1 MKSKTLFCPIC
12 QKKSLKLKFKYTSK
26 PDVEIDFKIDKSDY
40 YREYYECKK
49 CGHMCGKVNYDFSKF
64 YDGEYTE
71 ITYGLGMQKT
81 FDRLISLPKGSSD
94 NEKRFKFI
102 SNFLNSFFLDKKAI
116 EILDV
121 GSGLGV
127 FPWLV
132 NKSNLKITALDP
144 DKRNIEHIK
153 KNIGVKTYN
162 KDFFD
167 LKTKKKFDI
176 ITFNKVIE
184 HIINPE
190 AMLKKSLKFLKKRSF
205 LYVEVPDVKAS
216 QDGKNREEFTI
227 EHFHVFSKDSL
238 KILCKKL
245 DLKCLKIESVI
256 EPSGKY
262 TIRSIF
268 SIT

>member
-1 MKSKTLFCPIC
+1 MKNKILFCPIC
-12 QKKSLKLKFKYTSK
+12 HNQSLKLKFKYTSK
-26 PDVEIDFKIDKSDY
+26 PDVEMNFKIDKSNY
-40 YREYYECKK
+40 YREYYECIE
-49 CGHMCGKVNYDFSKF
+49 CGHMYGKVDYDFSKF
-64 YDGEYTE
+64 YNGEYTE
-71 ITYGLGMQKT
+71 ITYGQGIQKT
-81 FDRLISLPKGSSD
+81 FDRLINLPKGSSD

-102 SNFLNSFFLDKKAI
+102 SNFLDSFFLDKKAI

-144 DKRNIEHIK
+144 DKKNIEHIK
-153 KNIGVKTYN
+153 KNVGVKTYN

-190 AMLKKSLKFLKKRSF
+190 AMLKKSLNFLKKKSF
-205 LYVEVPDVKAS
+205 LYVEVPDAKAS

-227 EHFHVFSKDSL
+227 EHFHVFSKNSL

-268 SIT
+268 SFT